1 MVINK
6 NEYLGHFPYHRHSH
20 VCRGSAIIVLLLGN
34 FLSEGSLVSGYL
46 VEIVAPAEGN
56 IWECVSL
63 AGWLAGSRI
72 HAIPT
77 KRGPDMQRG
86 IPS

>member
-63 AGWLAGSRI
+63 VGWLAGW
-72 HAIPT
+72 
-77 KRGPDMQRG
+77 
-86 IPS
+86 